1 MTSTKF
7 EITSIEIRDRSTGA
21 GKIWLQVTG
30 MDRESSDRHIKDQ
43 LTRYHH
49 FWADDAFVE
58 PASPLPGATVYVIE
72 TADVLESLRIFKI
85 TGWVYHRKFSYSLFS
100 PVADQTI
107 SDQRAAEIVALK
119 RRISKLT
126 RHFERSQRLID
137 SAFGTMRAAEK
148 HLQECRE
155 MFSDDVSGDE
165 DEEV

>member
-43 LTRYHH
+43 LTR
-49 FWADDAFVE
+49 
-58 PASPLPGATVYVIE
+58 
-72 TADVLESLRIFKI
+72 
-85 TGWVYHRKFSYSLFS
+85 
-100 PVADQTI
+100 
-107 SDQRAAEIVALK
+107 
-119 RRISKLT
+119 
-126 RHFERSQRLID
+126 HFERSQRLID

>member
-49 FWADDAFVE
+49 FWAD
-58 PASPLPGATVYVIE
+58 
-72 TADVLESLRIFKI
+72 
-85 TGWVYHRKFSYSLFS
+85 
-100 PVADQTI
+100 
-107 SDQRAAEIVALK
+107 
-119 RRISKLT
+119 
-126 RHFERSQRLID
+126 
-137 SAFGTMRAAEK
+137 
-148 HLQECRE
+148 QECRE